1 MYNLNDSMILGQ
13 KYTKIIYIYMEKERI
28 IFILEQTQFN
38 NNNEYTREQK
48 NKF

>member
-1 MYNLNDSMILGQ
+1 
-13 KYTKIIYIYMEKERI
+13 MEKERI